1 MNYTELTAAIKEYTD
16 NTESVFVSNIPTF
29 VKQTEER
36 VYRSVLIPD
45 LRKNV
50 QTNLHHQTGF

>member
-1 MNYTELTAAIKEYTD
+1 MNYTELTASIKEYTD
-16 NTESVFVSNIPTF
+16 NSETVFVSNIPNF
-29 VKQTEER
+29 VRQAEER

-50 QTNLHHQTGF
+50 